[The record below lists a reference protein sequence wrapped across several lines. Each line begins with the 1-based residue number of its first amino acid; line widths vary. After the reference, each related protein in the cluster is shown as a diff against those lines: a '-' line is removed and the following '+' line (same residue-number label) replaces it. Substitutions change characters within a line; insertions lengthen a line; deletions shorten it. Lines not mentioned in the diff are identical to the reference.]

1 MNDKEKEIRI
11 KKALDYHKKGYNC
24 AQSVAC
30 SFCDMV
36 NTPEETVFA
45 AAEGF
50 GLGMGCMEGTCG
62 AISAAALL
70 SGLKNSTVRLE
81 KPDSKA
87 VSYKDAKACLSTFLQ
102 MHGTVVC
109 KDLKGI
115 ETGKVIRSCDG
126 CIEDAAGI
134 IADLLF

>member
-45 AAEGF
+45 AAEGL

-70 SGLKNSTVRLE
+70 SGLKKQHRPPG
-81 KPDSKA
+81 K
-87 VSYKDAKACLSTFLQ
+87 
-102 MHGTVVC
+102 
-109 KDLKGI
+109 
-115 ETGKVIRSCDG
+115 TGFQG
-126 CIEDAAGI
+126 N
-134 IADLLF
+134 LL

>member
-1 MNDKEKEIRI
+1 
-11 KKALDYHKKGYNC
+11 
-24 AQSVAC
+24 
-30 SFCDMV
+30 
-36 NTPEETVFA
+36 
-45 AAEGF
+45 
-50 GLGMGCMEGTCG
+50 MEGTCG